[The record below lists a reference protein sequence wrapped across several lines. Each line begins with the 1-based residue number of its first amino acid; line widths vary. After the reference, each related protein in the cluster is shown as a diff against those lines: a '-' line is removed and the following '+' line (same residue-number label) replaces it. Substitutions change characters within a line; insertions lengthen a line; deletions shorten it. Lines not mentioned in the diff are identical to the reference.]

1 MKLFDKHSV
10 LNTVREQSK
19 HVLQE
24 NYDMEYR
31 LTRYIYIYMCVCVCV
46 CFKNILLI
54 IIIINRS
61 LQDSEKLRR
70 RYVKAKKHFENKV

>member
-31 LTRYIYIYMCVCVCV
+31 LTTYIYIYVCVCV
-46 CFKNILLI
+46 
-54 IIIINRS
+54 
-61 LQDSEKLRR
+61 
-70 RYVKAKKHFENKV
+70 YVLKIYY